1 MPVSPITLPYFRPG
15 DLPAPLPTLA
25 EIQENFDPEL
35 SPRRNAL
42 GSIGGFSLIRDT
54 YAVKFGFDVSENEG
68 YALLFAEQNLSV
80 PTPRLYAMY
89 REPLTDHLY
98 LVMDLIPG
106 VSLESVWSTLSTE
119 SKSSLTTQLREMFTS
134 MRMLSPPRAFIGGIA
149 GGRIPS
155 PVFSTFKPDPDIN
168 GPFKTTEEVGRA
180 MARASREVWL
190 SFGQQNWESE
200 FFSRHLPTALKDHAV
215 KLTHGDFHMRNIM
228 VDKVQKGTNG
238 SAQTEEGSTWKVT
251 GIIDWEAAGWY
262 PAYWEY
268 ASAMARA
275 QSEHD
280 WPERLDTI
288 LEPYPL
294 ECSIFVALLK
304 NMQLIF

>member
-1 MPVSPITLPYFRPG
+1 M
-15 DLPAPLPTLA
+15 
-25 EIQENFDPEL
+25 
-35 SPRRNAL
+35 
-42 GSIGGFSLIRDT
+42 GSTGGFSLIRNT
-54 YAVKFGFDVSENEG
+54 YAVKFGSDVSENEG
-68 YALLFAEQNLSV
+68 YALLFAEQNLSI

-89 REPLTDHLY
+89 REPLTDNLY
-98 LVMDLIPG
+98 LVMDLVRG
-106 VSLESVWSTLSTE
+106 VTLESIWSTLTTE
-119 SKSSLTTQLREMFTS
+119 SKSSIATQLREMFS
-134 MRMLSPPRAFIGGIA
+134 FMRMLSPPQAFIGGIS

-180 MARASREVWL
+180 MARASQDVW
-190 SFGQQNWESE
+190 SNFRQQSWESE
-200 FFSRHLPTALKDHAV
+200 YFSRHLATALKDHAV
-215 KLTHGDFHMRNIM
+215 KFTHGDLHMRNIM
-228 VDKVQKGTNG
+228 VDKVQDGPN
-238 SAQTEEGSTWKVT
+238 SPAQTEEESAWKVT

-294 ECSIFVALLK
+294 EYSIFVLLLY